1 MRVIA
6 AAAVAAIASADLAA
20 DLERAAN
27 ELSCGVWKAGVA
39 VGKEGWT
46 SDTDKNG
53 KTTYKDKDGNE
64 IKEWSSYDGYKDS
77 GCDKLGAVY
86 LTAAAATVAAVAAL
100 AF

>member
-6 AAAVAAIASADLAA
+6 AAAVAAIASADLAG
-20 DLERAAN
+20 DLEKAGY
-27 ELSCGVWKAGVA
+27 EISCGLWKGTTS

-46 SDTDKNG
+46 SETVNNKVI
-53 KTTYKDKDGNE
+53 YKDKDGKE
-64 IKEWSSYDGYKDS
+64 ITDWSGYDGYKDS